1 MNGTIAYAL
10 SKQYVSDTADSLGSL
25 KGAPCTIKSITEVDG
40 GQKVTFEWKGTSG
53 TTQTSEMTVKKGIS
67 ITDIDKLPKY
77 GIRGTLNDP
86 NDTVVDE
93 PCAYGSTAMV
103 VTGSLTE
110 VYILTPNN
118 EWVKM

>member
-1 MNGTIAYAL
+1 MFKIT
-10 SKQYVSDTADSLGSL
+10 
-25 KGAPCTIKSITEVDG
+25 SIG
-40 GQKVTFEWKGTSG
+40 GKPNSYSQKEYLLTD
-53 TTQTSEMTVKKGIS
+53 IS
-67 ITDIDKLPKY
+67 DIDKLPKY

-103 VTGSLTE
+103 CTGSLTA

>member
-1 MNGTIAYAL
+1 MFKITSI
-10 SKQYVSDTADSLGSL
+10 
-25 KGAPCTIKSITEVDG
+25 GAKPNSYS
-40 GQKVTFEWKGTSG
+40 QKEYLLTD
-53 TTQTSEMTVKKGIS
+53 IS
-67 ITDIDKLPKY
+67 DIDKLPKY

-86 NDTVVDE
+86 NDSVVDE

>member
-1 MNGTIAYAL
+1 MFKIT
-10 SKQYVSDTADSLGSL
+10 
-25 KGAPCTIKSITEVDG
+25 SIG
-40 GQKVTFEWKGTSG
+40 GHANSYSQKEYLLTD
-53 TTQTSEMTVKKGIS
+53 IS
-67 ITDIDKLPKY
+67 DIDKLPKY

-103 VTGSLTE
+103 CLGGSTT

-118 EWVKM
+118 EWVEM

>member
-1 MNGTIAYAL
+1 MFKIT
-10 SKQYVSDTADSLGSL
+10 
-25 KGAPCTIKSITEVDG
+25 SIG
-40 GQKVTFEWKGTSG
+40 GNPNSYSQKEYLLTD
-53 TTQTSEMTVKKGIS
+53 IS
-67 ITDIDKLPKY
+67 DIDKLPKC

-86 NDTVVDE
+86 NDSVADE

-103 VTGSLTE
+103 CTGSLTE

>member
-1 MNGTIAYAL
+1 MFKITSIGGHANSYSQKEYLLTSI
-10 SKQYVSDTADSLGSL
+10 SDL
-25 KGAPCTIKSITEVDG
+25 
-40 GQKVTFEWKGTSG
+40 
-53 TTQTSEMTVKKGIS
+53 
-67 ITDIDKLPKY
+67 DKLPKY

-103 VTGSLTE
+103 CTGSTTE

>member
-1 MNGTIAYAL
+1 MFKIT
-10 SKQYVSDTADSLGSL
+10 
-25 KGAPCTIKSITEVDG
+25 SIG
-40 GQKVTFEWKGTSG
+40 GHANSYSQKEYLLTD
-53 TTQTSEMTVKKGIS
+53 IS
-67 ITDIDKLPKY
+67 DIDKLPKC

-86 NDTVVDE
+86 NDSVADE

-103 VTGSLTE
+103 ATGSLTE